1 MEEKF
6 RILLDRMMVLCSK
19 REYCEADIRK
29 RLEKEALK
37 SGYPEE
43 PGIWQQAVDGIVDTL
58 KREKYIDDSRYA
70 KAFVRD
76 KSSISGW
83 GRVKIRHGLIAKGV
97 ARSCVD
103 EALAEMEGN
112 PGMDKLAR
120 ALELKYR
127 NLKDDPYVKF
137 KLLRYALGRGYEYDE
152 VKGLVDGIVKM

>member
-70 KAFVRD
+70 RAFVRD

-83 GRVKIRHGLIAKGV
+83 GRVKINSVPTPSVLMTLIFSLWAWMISFTM
-97 ARSCVD
+97 ARPRPVPFLSLPR
-103 EALAEMEGN
+103 EASVL
-112 PGMDKLAR
+112 
-120 ALELKYR
+120 
-127 NLKDDPYVKF
+127 
-137 KLLRYALGRGYEYDE
+137 
-152 VKGLVDGIVKM
+152 

>member
-70 KAFVRD
+70 RAFVRD

-83 GRVKIRHGLIAKGV
+83 GRVKINSVPTPSVLITSIFSPWAWMISFTMERPRPV
-97 ARSCVD
+97 PFLSLPRERSV
-103 EALAEMEGN
+103 L
-112 PGMDKLAR
+112 
-120 ALELKYR
+120 
-127 NLKDDPYVKF
+127 
-137 KLLRYALGRGYEYDE
+137 
-152 VKGLVDGIVKM
+152 